1 MKDILAPLA
10 AALLLAGCAAMDKN
24 QCQNANWYAIG
35 LEDGGQ
41 GRTLDRLGERR
52 RACAD
57 HGVQPDGER
66 YAAGRNEGLKSFCTY
81 DRGYRVGYAGSAYY
95 GVCPEPMA
103 RDFVAGYERGRELH
117 GLQKRLGEVN
127 AICRPRRRYASAIRR
142 SRSLRSSG
150 NRSCVLPSS
159 LLPAASSSRASS
171 SARLSSRP
179 S

>member
-10 AALLLAGCAAMDKN
+10 AALLLAGCTAMDKN

-117 GLQKRLGEVN
+117 GLQKRLDEVN
-127 AICRPRRRYASAIRR
+127 ADIKKTKAGLSEPGVSPRTRGQLAERLEDLSREAEQLEQQLARAQSRR
-142 SRSLRSSG
+142 
-150 NRSCVLPSS
+150 
-159 LLPAASSSRASS
+159 
-171 SARLSSRP
+171 
-179 S
+179 

>member
-127 AICRPRRRYASAIRR
+127 ADIKKTKAGLSEPGVSPRTRGQLAERLEDLSREAEQIEQQLVRAQSRR
-142 SRSLRSSG
+142 
-150 NRSCVLPSS
+150 
-159 LLPAASSSRASS
+159 
-171 SARLSSRP
+171 
-179 S
+179 